1 MSEEIKYPKEVYCS
15 GCDKVTPHIPKLGA
29 VLDGKL
35 VCDVCRKMNP
45 YKKDEA

>member
-1 MSEEIKYPKEVYCS
+1 MNKEIKYPKEIHCS
-15 GCDKVTPHIPKLGA
+15 GCDKVTPHIPKLSA

-45 YKKDEA
+45 YKKDE